1 MNLLTFA
8 TDHLESAT
16 PLDIQVA
23 PAAITATFPDPE
35 VGDDDYRWTAKLPRF
50 MLSMSLDAESGHRIG
65 NADLML
71 VTDGRR
77 VLDHVVPGVDQTL
90 TDLIDRVADF
100 YIERYAIQRGTDSAH
115 VAAVQHGVEQALT
128 AQRAEGGQVTVPL
141 SVFSA
146 PVDIEGGRFVAQPV
160 GGGLIE
166 QGCACGEDH
175 SAPERTEQSVDV
187 AADST
192 SVGRDTGG
200 VDKHTGW
207 ATAGHESTPRYG
219 CG

>member
-1 MNLLTFA
+1 MNLQTFA

-50 MLSMSLDAESGHRIG
+50 MLSMSLDAETGHRIG

-77 VLDHVVPGVDQTL
+77 VLDHVVPGVDQDL

-100 YIERYAIQRGTDSAH
+100 YILRYSIQR
-115 VAAVQHGVEQALT
+115 T
-128 AQRAEGGQVTVPL
+128 AGRVDMPRRPEP
-141 SVFSA
+141 
-146 PVDIEGGRFVAQPV
+146 PVDLAGVV
-160 GGGLIE
+160 
-166 QGCACGEDH
+166 
-175 SAPERTEQSVDV
+175 ERTEDYVSRGLLDP
-187 AADST
+187 S
-192 SVGRDTGG
+192 RPEG
-200 VDKHTGW
+200 VI
-207 ATAGHESTPRYG
+207 
-219 CG
+219 